1 MATCISHLPLP
12 RYAKAIMLSTL
23 VASLSGCLTTQAQP
37 DGSTKVNISLADAL
51 GLPKPQVQAQQSPS
65 ATSNTPTRTAS
76 SAMPQVRALSATKL
90 AGLFTKY
97 PYDGTTSAPFPRVA
111 VTVTDWSRS
120 DCWVAK
126 ATIWWSAKK
135 SEPVAPFSVCWNQSL
150 GFAINNAAGLHMF
163 MGQTAMATTG
173 NVRTVGPKPPM
184 LAVPSN
190 QQLGES
196 KMQQDF
202 PGFISELIVV
212 TGWEAGG
219 DTNMWLVGYKEQ

>member
-1 MATCISHLPLP
+1 MAFYSSSPSVTRQLQAISL
-12 RYAKAIMLSTL
+12 AVL
-23 VASLSGCLTTQAQP
+23 VGSLSGCITTQAQP
-37 DGSTKVNISLADAL
+37 DGSTKVNLSLADAL
-51 GLPKPQVQAQQSPS
+51 GLPKTQ
-65 ATSNTPTRTAS
+65 TAS
-76 SAMPQVRALSATKL
+76 QPTTVATNSAPSQVKPAGLPNVRALETTKL

-135 SEPVAPFSVCWNQSL
+135 SEPVAPFSVCWGQSL
-150 GFAINNAAGLHMF
+150 GFAVNNAAGLHMF
-163 MGQTAMATTG
+163 IGQSAMNTSG
-173 NVRTVGPKPPM
+173 NVRTDGPKPPM
-184 LAVPSN
+184 MAVPSN

-202 PGFISELIVV
+202 PGFISQLVV
-212 TGWEAGG
+212 STGWEAGG
-219 DTNMWLVGYKEQ
+219 DTNMWLVGYKKQ